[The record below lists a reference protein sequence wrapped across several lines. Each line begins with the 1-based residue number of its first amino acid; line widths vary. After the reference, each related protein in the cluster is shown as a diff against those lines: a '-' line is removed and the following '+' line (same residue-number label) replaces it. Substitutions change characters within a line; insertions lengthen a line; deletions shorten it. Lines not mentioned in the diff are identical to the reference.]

1 VAEVVEWIA
10 VAATPNALLS
20 LIRDQKQRHR
30 FLPEGWRYLRQL
42 STETTGIGAA
52 MEIEASIGPG
62 ASTHVVQVLEAGD
75 DFLTE
80 GPPGGDNLMTTW
92 IVQAKGEDTIVQVEV
107 LFHYGGLV
115 GEYFARKKLRR
126 ALKDQL
132 QRLKAVAESR

>member
-1 VAEVVEWIA
+1 MAEVVEWVV
-10 VAATPNALLS
+10 VAARPEALLS

-52 MEIEASIGPG
+52 MEIEASIGLVPRRTWCRCSKRG
-62 ASTHVVQVLEAGD
+62 TTSSPS
-75 DFLTE
+75 
-80 GPPGGDNLMTTW
+80 PPGRDNLMTTW

-107 LFHYGGLV
+107 LFHYGGIV

-126 ALKDQL
+126 ALKEEL
-132 QRLKAVAESR
+132 RKLKAVAEAR